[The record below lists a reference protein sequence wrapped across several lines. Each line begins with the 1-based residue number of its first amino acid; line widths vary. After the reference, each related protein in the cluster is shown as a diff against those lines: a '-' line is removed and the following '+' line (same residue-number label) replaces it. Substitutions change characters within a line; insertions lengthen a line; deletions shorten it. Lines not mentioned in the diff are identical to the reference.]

1 MGAPPLAWGAAA
13 TGGLNQPGTN
23 PLSPV
28 QAPQGLGATSGP
40 AASQTGGALNPYG
53 SGTLGGGALGSN
65 LAQTNLLTGE
75 QRNNL
80 ISPFAQQMFGFGN
93 QAGNFY
99 GQLTNLGSP
108 YYQQQQAANFTQGV
122 QQGNNAAALA
132 RQQQQAQGTGYT
144 PSGANAAMIGG
155 MGQAQAGNLNM
166 SFLQNL
172 FNNEQMQL
180 QGAAG
185 LGQLASLFNPTT
197 LATGQVSPS
206 INQAQNTSAQM
217 LSSIGSLLG
226 GGGSAGQ
233 TAYNIDQGQ
242 TT

>member
-1 MGAPPLAWGAAA
+1 MGNPVLGWAGAA

-28 QAPQGLGATSGP
+28 QAPQGLGAQNGP
-40 AASQTGGALNPYG
+40 AASATGGALNPYG
-53 SGTLGGGALGSN
+53 SGTLGGGALQTN

-80 ISPFAQQMFGFGN
+80 INPMAQNMFQMGGN
-93 QAGNFY
+93 AGQFY
-99 GQLTNLGSP
+99 NQLMNLGSP

-122 QQGNNAAALA
+122 QQGNNAGALA
-132 RQQQQAQGTGYT
+132 RQQQMAQGTGYT

-172 FNNEQMQL
+172 FNNEQMQM

-185 LGQLASLFNPTT
+185 LGQLASLFNPTGM
-197 LATGQVSPS
+197 ATGQINPN
-206 INQAQNTSAQM
+206 INQAQNTAAQT
-217 LSSIGSLLG
+217 LGAVGSLISG
-226 GGGSAGQ
+226 GASGANAGESV
-233 TAYNIDQGQ
+233 AQG
-242 TT
+242 

>member
-28 QAPQGLGATSGP
+28 QAPQGLGPQNGP
-40 AASQTGGALNPYG
+40 AGSATGGALNPYG
-53 SGTLGGGALGSN
+53 SGTLGGGALQTN

-80 ISPFAQQMFGFGN
+80 ISPFANQMFGMAN
-93 QAGNFY
+93 NAGQFY
-99 GQLTNLGSP
+99 NQLTNLGSP

-172 FNNEQMQL
+172 FNNEQMQM

-185 LGQLASLFNPTT
+185 LGQLASLFNPTG
-197 LATGQVSPS
+197 LASGQVNPS
-206 INQAQNTSAQM
+206 INQAQNTGMQDLQGVS
-217 LSSIGSLLG
+217 SLLSG
-226 GGGSAGQ
+226 VQ
-233 TAYNIDQGQ
+233 AYGAQ
-242 TT
+242 

>member
-1 MGAPPLAWGAAA
+1 MGNPVLGWGGAA

-28 QAPQGLGATSGP
+28 QAPQGLGPQNGP
-40 AASQTGGALNPYG
+40 AASQAGGALNPYG

-80 ISPFAQQMFGFGN
+80 ISPFSQQMFGMAN
-93 QAGNFY
+93 QAGGYYN
-99 GQLTNLGSP
+99 QLMNLGSP

-172 FNNEQMQL
+172 FNNEQMQM

-185 LGQLASLFNPTT
+185 LGQLASLFNPDT

-206 INQAQNTSAQM
+206 INQAQNTTAQT
-217 LSSIGSLLG
+217 LGAVGQLLG
-226 GGGSAGQ
+226 GAGQ
-233 TAYNIDQGQ
+233 EASGVAAAGNP
-242 TT
+242 